1 VQVDERLDRPVSLA
15 VASRR
20 RGGATTSGYPVPSAA
35 RRRLPVTPGNEGR
48 VALVASQ
55 VVAGR
60 AGVGLVLAVVSAVT
74 FGLSGPFAKALTDAG
89 WSATGAVLVR
99 LGGAAAILLVILAL
113 TRPGVLAAVRADG
126 PALVLYGV
134 LAVAGVQVAF
144 FNALLY
150 VPVAI
155 AILLE
160 FQGPILVLAW
170 VWLVRR
176 QRPAARTMLGAA
188 VALFGLSLVVQV
200 WTGVELRW
208 EGLAWGL
215 AAAVCQ
221 ASYFLVADRTGSAT
235 PPLVLAGV
243 GMTLGTAVVA
253 LVGLAGVLPIV
264 IDTAATG
271 VILAGVDVGWPVAAT
286 LLVVVSS
293 VIAYLAGV
301 AAIARVGASRGSLMA
316 LLEVIASAVAS
327 WLLLGQVPTPVQ
339 VVGGALILGGVALT
353 ITARRPVSTPE
364 PETTPV
370 G

>member
-1 VQVDERLDRPVSLA
+1 VI
-15 VASRR
+15 
-20 RGGATTSGYPVPSAA
+20 GGRT
-35 RRRLPVTPGNEGR
+35 R
-48 VALVASQ
+48 
-55 VVAGR
+55 
-60 AGVGLVLAVVSAVT
+60 VGLALAVVSAVT

-89 WSATGAVLVR
+89 WSANGAVLVR
-99 LGGAAAILLVILAL
+99 MGGAAAILLVVLAL
-113 TRPGVLAAVRADG
+113 IRPGVLAAVRADG

-150 VPVAI
+150 VPVAV
-155 AILLE
+155 ALLLE
-160 FQGPILVLAW
+160 FLGPILVLAW

-176 QRPAARTMLGAA
+176 QRLGPRTLLGAV
-188 VALFGLSLVVQV
+188 VALFGLSLVVQI

-208 EGLAWGL
+208 EGIAWGL

-221 ASYFLVADRTGSAT
+221 ASYFLVADRAGSAT

-243 GMTLGTAVVA
+243 GMAVGTVVVVLLGV
-253 LVGLAGVLPIV
+253 AGVLPIV

-271 VILAGVDVGWPVAAT
+271 VFLAGVDVGWPFAAT

-301 AAIARVGASRGSLMA
+301 AAIARIGAPRGSLVA
-316 LLEVIASAVAS
+316 LLEVVASAVAS

-339 VVGGALILGGVALT
+339 AVGGALILGGVAMT
-353 ITARRPVSTPE
+353 ITARRPARAVEPQVS
-364 PETTPV
+364 PV
-370 G
+370 A

>member
-1 VQVDERLDRPVSLA
+1 MVT
-15 VASRR
+15 
-20 RGGATTSGYPVPSAA
+20 GGRT
-35 RRRLPVTPGNEGR
+35 
-48 VALVASQ
+48 
-55 VVAGR
+55 
-60 AGVGLVLAVVSAVT
+60 GVGLALAVVSAAT

-89 WSATGAVLVR
+89 WSASGAVLVR
-99 LGGAAAILLVILAL
+99 MGGAAAVLLVILAL
-113 TRPGVLAAVRADG
+113 TRPGVLAAIRADA
-126 PALVLYGV
+126 PALVLYGA

-155 AILLE
+155 ALLLE
-160 FQGPILVLAW
+160 FLGPILVLAW

-176 QRPAARTMLGAA
+176 EPLGARTIFGAV

-208 EGLAWGL
+208 EGIAWGL

-221 ASYFLVADRTGSAT
+221 ASYFLLADRAGSST

-243 GMTLGTAVVA
+243 GMTLGTVVVA
-253 LVGLAGVLPIV
+253 LLGLVGVLPVV

-271 VILAGVDVGWPVAAT
+271 VFLAGVDVGWPVTAA
-286 LLVVVSS
+286 LLVLVSS

-301 AAIARVGASRGSLMA
+301 AAIRRIGASRGSLVA

-327 WLLLGQVPTPVQ
+327 WLLLDQVPTPVQ
-339 VVGGALILGGVALT
+339 AVGGALILGGVALT
-353 ITARRPVSTPE
+353 ITTRRPAAVE
-364 PETTPV
+364 PEVMPAA
-370 G
+370 